1 MTATAPNLDLA
12 KYNLYL
18 TKYSLDLTKSK
29 LYFILCTRVLK
40 TCH

>member
-1 MTATAPNLDLA
+1 MTATAPNLDSA
-12 KYNLYL
+12 KYSLYL